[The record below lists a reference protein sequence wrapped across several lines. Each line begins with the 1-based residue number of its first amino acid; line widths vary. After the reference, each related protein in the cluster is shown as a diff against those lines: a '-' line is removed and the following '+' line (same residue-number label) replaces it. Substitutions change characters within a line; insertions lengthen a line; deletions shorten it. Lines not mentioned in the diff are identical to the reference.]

1 MRVFTNFSKN
11 PNINFIQAENK
22 EKTKDYNMSLASSSS
37 GLCLS
42 RATGNDLHVESC
54 GNVLQTLEMKDGPVD
69 ASIFSLDSS
78 SKTV

>member
-1 MRVFTNFSKN
+1 MTVFTNFLKN

-22 EKTKDYNMSLASSSS
+22 ENTRSYDMSLASSTS
-37 GLCLS
+37 GICLS
-42 RATGNDLHVESC
+42 RATGNDLHVDSC